1 MQNDTAKI
9 LRFGACV
16 AFILTLSLQA
26 NLGYAATNCAASA
39 AAPGSCH
46 SGTTA
51 ATGVGLQN
59 PCCCHEITSCQ
70 GLATANSIAA
80 AETTVTR
87 WAPQVFQA
95 PVPRIEAGERPY
107 ALWRPNVELDIKT
120 PPLHVLKSTFLI

>member
-1 MQNDTAKI
+1 MQNDTAKM
-9 LRFGACV
+9 LRFGACI

-26 NLGYAATNCAASA
+26 NLGYAATSCAASA
-39 AAPGSCH
+39 TGPGSCH
-46 SGTTA
+46 SA
-51 ATGVGLQN
+51 AAAADVGWQN

-70 GLATANSIAA
+70 GLVVANSIAA